1 MTIYIGSARKD
12 ERSKYSGGTAGDQLQ
27 KSTPDYSGEVSMQ
40 KFYVHTKG
48 WDVLRLKDKTLRRN
62 LAEKMI
68 KACNNA
74 NIGYDQGNRGG
85 ILSRG
90 TGTTEKTECDCS
102 SLVRQ
107 CVKEATG
114 KDPGNFT
121 TGDEKDALLD
131 SGLFSYV
138 GAYTSST
145 TLCTGDV
152 LVTRSKGHTVIV
164 TASEGEDMDID
175 ELPLIKYGS
184 KGATVAALQ
193 GALKFKGYKLSVDG
207 DFGSNTTK
215 KVKAFQE
222 SRGLASDGQV
232 GAKTWKALIG

>member
-1 MTIYIGSARKD
+1 MSIYIGSARKD
-12 ERSKYSGGTAGDQLQ
+12 ERSKYSGGAAGDQLQ

-40 KFYVHTKG
+40 KFYVHSKG
-48 WDVLRLKDKTLRRN
+48 WDVLRLKDKTLRYG
-62 LAEKMI
+62 LAQKMI
-68 KACNNA
+68 QACNNA
-74 NIGYDQGNRGG
+74 NIGYDQGNRFG
-85 ILSRG
+85 ILSKG
-90 TGTTEKTECDCS
+90 TGTDEKTECDCS

-121 TGDEKDALLD
+121 TGDERAKLLD
-131 SGLFSYV
+131 SGLFTYI
-138 GAYTSST
+138 GPYKNST
-145 TLCTGDV
+145 VLCTGDV

-164 TASEGEDMDID
+164 TASEGKDMDID

-184 KGATVAALQ
+184 NGATVAALQ
-193 GALKFKGYKLSVDG
+193 GALKFKGYKLTVDG

-215 KVKAFQE
+215 KVKAYQE
-222 SRGLASDGQV
+222 AQGLAADGQV